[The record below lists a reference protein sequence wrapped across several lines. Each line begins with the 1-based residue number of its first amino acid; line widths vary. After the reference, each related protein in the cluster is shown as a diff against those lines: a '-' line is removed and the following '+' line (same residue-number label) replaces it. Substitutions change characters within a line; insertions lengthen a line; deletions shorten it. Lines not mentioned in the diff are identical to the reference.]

1 MNEMAISIVL
11 DYLNNDLAVRH
22 GLWPAEEFEE
32 LSYSRW
38 AAFEILNL
46 LQDHPEKQPMSVIEN
61 FYLRMLIFSK
71 LTKRMDSGTV
81 FSCAA
86 ETANQILLLFV

>member
-1 MNEMAISIVL
+1 MNEMAISIVM
-11 DYLNNDLAVRH
+11 DYLETDLAIRQ

-32 LSYSRW
+32 LSCSRW
-38 AAFEILNL
+38 AAYEILNL
-46 LQDHPEKQPMSVIEN
+46 LMDHPEKQPMNVIEN
-61 FYLRMLIFSK
+61 FYMKMLIFSK
-71 LTKRMDSGTV
+71 FTKSLKQGTL